1 MFLRYLSDVSELTS
15 IYRLVVIRI
24 MELDD
29 PLIQSIIIY
38 MYRHPGGVDL
48 REMVCEDQY
57 DEVMDCLIRNGM
69 IREVRLWNAGVS
81 PCFFRSSCPEL

>member
-1 MFLRYLSDVSELTS
+1 
-15 IYRLVVIRI
+15 

-38 MYRHPGGVDL
+38 MYRHPGGIDL

-57 DEVMDCLIRNGM
+57 DEVMDCLIRNVI
-69 IREVRLWNAGVS
+69 IREVRFMKALVAPS
-81 PCFFRSSCPEL
+81 FFRSSCPEL

>member
-1 MFLRYLSDVSELTS
+1 
-15 IYRLVVIRI
+15 
-24 MELDD
+24 MEIDD

-38 MYRHPGGVDL
+38 MYRHPGGIDL

-69 IREVRLWNAGVS
+69 IREVRCWNAGVA
-81 PCFFRSSCPEL
+81 PCFFRSSCPRL